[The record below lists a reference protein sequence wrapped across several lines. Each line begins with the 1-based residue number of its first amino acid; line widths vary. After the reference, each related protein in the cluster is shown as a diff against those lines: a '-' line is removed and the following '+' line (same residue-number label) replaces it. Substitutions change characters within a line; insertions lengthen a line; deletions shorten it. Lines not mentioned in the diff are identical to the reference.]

1 MTPFFPGIVRLPGA
15 TRKAGRAAGSA
26 VSLAAEKTLP

>member
-1 MTPFFPGIVRLPGA
+1 MTPFFPGIVRLSSA
-15 TRKAGRAAGSA
+15 TWKAGHAAGHA